1 MTHFWDVEF
10 YQLEGEYLKNFPKPI
25 NFLLSLKILKEIIFI
40 FILSYYSTSHF
51 QGMYQIS
58 VFKTKSFCQIISSII
73 NFSLILNTILPKKF
87 FSLSILHNFALR
99 NSISIY
105 RISLLILKFI
115 SWKSRSAKAGCLIVP
130 NPRKSE

>member
-73 NFSLILNTILPKKF
+73 NFSLILNTILPKEDF
-87 FSLSILHNFALR
+87 FHNYALR

-105 RISLLILKFI
+105 PISLLIFANLF
-115 SWKSRSAKAGCLIVP
+115 RE
-130 NPRKSE
+130 NPGAQRLVAWSSKT